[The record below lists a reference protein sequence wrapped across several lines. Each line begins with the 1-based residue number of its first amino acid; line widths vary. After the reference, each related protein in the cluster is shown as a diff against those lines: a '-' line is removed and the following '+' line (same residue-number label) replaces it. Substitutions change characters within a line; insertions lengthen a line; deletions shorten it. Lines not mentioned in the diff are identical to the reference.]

1 MPWHDV
7 SVGVVGPVVDD
18 IAIHFVGR
26 WNFIKRDKYKRRGA
40 YPWLQLS
47 FARADLLGVGKSRFP
62 VGGFVTHPLHPVD
75 PAASAA
81 GACDVQ
87 AARSACDWS
96 HGILKEESIANA
108 YKAIITAAQHYV
120 YIENQFF
127 SVYPPSRIPVSPLT
141 RTPVTATGDQQ
152 APIHNTIGKAIV
164 DAVLR
169 AAAENRIFRIII
181 VIPAIPGFPGDLRE
195 NAANGTR
202 AIIDY
207 QYKSICRG
215 EHSIFGR
222 IAAAGV
228 DPAKYLF
235 FFNLRAYDRL
245 HKPAALHDKESAAD
259 VQRAQA
265 AAAADGDAQVAA
277 MQEKFA
283 ELGGSNHD
291 SIAAAAMLGPETV
304 ASTQWHGDAD
314 AERDNIINEEL
325 YVHAKVCPPLSFV
338 FCRPSLTP
346 CRSSSPTTPS
356 QSLALRT

>member
-1 MPWHDV
+1 M
-7 SVGVVGPVVDD
+7 
-18 IAIHFVGR
+18 
-26 WNFIKRDKYKRRGA
+26 
-40 YPWLQLS
+40 
-47 FARADLLGVGKSRFP
+47 
-62 VGGFVTHPLHPVD
+62 
-75 PAASAA
+75 
-81 GACDVQ
+81 
-87 AARSACDWS
+87 
-96 HGILKEESIANA
+96 
-108 YKAIITAAQHYV
+108 
-120 YIENQFF
+120 
-127 SVYPPSRIPVSPLT
+127 
-141 RTPVTATGDQQ
+141 
-152 APIHNTIGKAIV
+152 
-164 DAVLR
+164 
-169 AAAENRIFRIII
+169 FRIII

-245 HKPAALHDKESAAD
+245 HKPAALYDKEAAAD

-265 AAAADGDAQVAA
+265 VAAADGDEQVAA
-277 MQEKFA
+277 MQKKFA

-304 ASTQWHGDAD
+304 ASTQWRGDAD

-325 YVHAKVCPPLSFV
+325 YIHSKVRPLSSV
-338 FCRPSLTP
+338 LCPPSLTP
-346 CRSSSPTTPS
+346 RRSSSLTTSS